1 MTEVNSTQA
10 QENFPEL
17 ITRVGERGE
26 RFVIEQQGQAVAATI
41 SYADLK
47 RFEALEDALD
57 SAMLRR
63 AVAENKEFV
72 TLEEVIAGYN
82 ELHNTNLDFNS
93 SIDE

>member
-1 MTEVNSTQA
+1 MTELTSAQA
-10 QENFPEL
+10 QETFSEL

-26 RFVIEQQGQAVAATI
+26 RFVIEQEGQAVAAMI

-57 SAMLRR
+57 SSMLRR
-63 AVAENKEFV
+63 AIAENKEFV
-72 TLEEVIAGYN
+72 TLEEVIVGYN

-93 SIDE
+93 TLDE